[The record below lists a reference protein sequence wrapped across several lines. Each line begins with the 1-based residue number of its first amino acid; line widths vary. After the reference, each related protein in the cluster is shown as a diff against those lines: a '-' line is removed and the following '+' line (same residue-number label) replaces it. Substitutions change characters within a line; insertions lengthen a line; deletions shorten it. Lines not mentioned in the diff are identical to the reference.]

1 MILWVLGGKSQCL
14 IEQQSMGTVSRKTG
28 KEIWLQIGP
37 SFLLQLFLEEEA
49 KVVKQFHTKS
59 VSSHLKGNQ
68 NALHRSPEVFR
79 AFEQIFEEV
88 VDLYTYATLAS
99 FTVTL
104 TAFPELKYPSTSLTY
119 RKWLLV
125 TRSLSPIH
133 TFFSFPH
140 TLVPSVS
147 RQWLMSFRSF
157 LWVVSPLGL
166 SVLRFHLSSGIS
178 SCKPDSSRPTTAI
191 MKVGL
196 ALRVCQRSLAGQM

>member
-1 MILWVLGGKSQCL
+1 MPYRTTIDGNCFSK
-14 IEQQSMGTVSRKTG
+14 ETG
-28 KEIWLQIGP
+28 KEVWLEFGP

-88 VDLYTYATLAS
+88 VDLFTYASLAS

-104 TAFPELKYPSTSLTY
+104 TAFPELKSLSTSLTY

-125 TRSLSPIH
+125 SRSISLTH

-140 TLVPSVS
+140 ALVPSVS

-157 LWVVSPLGL
+157 LCVVSPLRR
-166 SVLRFHLSSGIS
+166 SCPTFSPFFWHFLR
-178 SCKPDSSRPTTAI
+178 
-191 MKVGL
+191 
-196 ALRVCQRSLAGQM
+196 